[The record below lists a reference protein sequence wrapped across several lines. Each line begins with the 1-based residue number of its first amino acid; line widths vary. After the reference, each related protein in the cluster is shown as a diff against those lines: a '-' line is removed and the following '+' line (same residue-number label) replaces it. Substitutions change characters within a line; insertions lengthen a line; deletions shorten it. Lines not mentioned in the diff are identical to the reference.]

1 MNTNVRLLTPTQA
14 EALFNRFFAPNSQ
27 YNPVLDGLGRWI
39 ISEEEVEQTTNP
51 DFLWLKTLEIIEY
64 VAPDV
69 PFP

>member
-1 MNTNVRLLTPTQA
+1 MNTNVRLLTPKQA
-14 EALFNRFFAPNSQ
+14 EALFNQFFAPNSQ
-27 YNPVLDGLGRWI
+27 YNPVLDGLGRWV

-51 DFLWLKTLEIIEY
+51 DFDWVQSLPIIEY